1 MDTAI
6 RRTPQKMH
14 SDVQPRRGEVQPRRA
29 DYYHISTRPFMTSCV
44 RVGATP
50 FPFGRRLVACS
61 LQVSGEYLLDIAQ
74 LVCNTPM
81 CGAVCAGQITEG
93 AERISQRNRCTNV
106 PSHARVIR

>member
-14 SDVQPRRGEVQPRRA
+14 SDV
-29 DYYHISTRPFMTSCV
+29 H
-44 RVGATP
+44 GAESE
-50 FPFGRRLVACS
+50 CI
-61 LQVSGEYLLDIAQ
+61 QEVSGEYLLDIAQ